1 MGSTFKEVRE
11 RVDLRD
17 VASWLGISRGHDTA
31 LCPFH
36 SDNHPSLKL
45 YADHFHCFV
54 CGAHGDS
61 VALTS
66 KTLNVRPIEAVGQL
80 NNYFQLGLNLNSDR
94 VLKKTKTHSSDA
106 DKFKV
111 WWDEVEQIVSR
122 AHYDLFRN
130 GADESLLEDVA
141 SLHDAILQTPP
152 KELFTN
158 LIVRERIC
166 NVYYRKLLH
175 DRRRGEVA
183 PLQP

>member
-1 MGSTFKEVRE
+1 MGSAFEEVRE

-36 SDNHPSLKL
+36 SDSHPSMKL

-54 CGAHGDS
+54 CGAHGDA

-66 KTLNVRPIEAVGQL
+66 KTLNVRPIEAVWQL
-80 NNYFQLGLNLNSDR
+80 NNYFQLGLNHSDGA
-94 VLKKTKTHSSDA
+94 LKKQKTHSSDA

-111 WWDEVEQIVSR
+111 WWNDVERIISR
-122 AHYDLFRN
+122 VHFDLFRN
-130 GADESLLEDVA
+130 GASETLLEDAA
-141 SLHDAILQTPP
+141 SLHDTILQTPP

-158 LIVRERIC
+158 FTVRKEIC
-166 NVYYRKLLH
+166 YVYYRKLLY
-175 DRRRGEVA
+175 DRRRGEIA